1 MILLIIK
8 IIILLILIKGK
19 NMDTTRWKS
28 VAVRIDAYNL
38 LKAESDVTN
47 RSPGN
52 QMEELIKSFV
62 EEQAKKHKKSPKV
75 YKTELLGGKYLRQI

>member
-1 MILLIIK
+1 M
-8 IIILLILIKGK
+8 
-19 NMDTTRWKS
+19 
-28 VAVRIDAYNL
+28 
-38 LKAESDVTN
+38 TN